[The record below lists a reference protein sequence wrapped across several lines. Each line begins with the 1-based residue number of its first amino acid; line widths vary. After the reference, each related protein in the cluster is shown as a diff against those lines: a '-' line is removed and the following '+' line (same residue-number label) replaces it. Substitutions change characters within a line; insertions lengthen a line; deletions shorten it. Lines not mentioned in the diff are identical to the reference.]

1 MALAPITPRDRL
13 SRLVDLGRKAARY
26 WWLVAV
32 FALVG
37 GALSL
42 GFAMTR
48 GKRYESAAV
57 LFYQERIQSSI
68 LSNRQ
73 EEVQRNL
80 GDRFRELLFARPQ
93 LSQIT
98 NDPKLTPFPGMD
110 PDLAI
115 DKLRV
120 AVRFEARGG
129 NNFRITYGDSDPDR
143 AKAVTDKLTSLL
155 KDKDEALRN
164 DQAQMTVQFVTQ
176 QKEEA
181 ALELRKREQ
190 ALAEFLA
197 KHSEFAQDQ
206 VAEGAGIR
214 AIRNNAKVPVNTGNP
229 KLYALERQ
237 RQRIQARLDA
247 PADAP
252 TVRMPS
258 PPSPER
264 LQAEAVVTDAQRE
277 VNAAQ
282 RELEDALGRYTDK
295 HPTVIKAQEHV
306 EAAQQKLRHAQAAV
320 PPDDNTPL
328 PPATP
333 ADRTK
338 LQKEL
343 AQIEGQISDDQRSS
357 SKSTQNAGSGAGSGS
372 GSAAAKSIDSGTNW
386 VVELETQ
393 YADLRR
399 ALNEQ
404 RERVSS
410 LADSVFRAQI
420 DASQKSAETGGRL
433 SIVDPAFKPVRP
445 SGPGKT
451 VFLLAGMVLFL
462 ALGGTIAIGLAIL
475 DDRLYRRDD
484 IDQLDI
490 AVLAVIP
497 PIPHVHGHSKKKHA

>member
-32 FALVG
+32 FAVIG
-37 GALSL
+37 GVLSL
-42 GFAMTR
+42 GFALTR
-48 GKRYESAAV
+48 GRRYESAAV
-57 LFYQERIQSSI
+57 LFYQEPIQSSI

-80 GDRFRELLFARPQ
+80 GDRFRELLLARAQ
-93 LSQIT
+93 LSQVI
-98 NDPKLTPFPGMD
+98 NDPKLDPFPD
-110 PDLAI
+110 IDKDLAV
-115 DKLRV
+115 DKLRN

-129 NNFRITYGDSDPDR
+129 NNFRITYGDADPNR
-143 AKAVTDKLTSLL
+143 AKAVTERLTNLL
-155 KDKDEALRN
+155 QEKDESLRN
-164 DQAQMTVQFVTQ
+164 DQAQMTVQFVMQ

-181 ALELRKREQ
+181 ALELRKREA

-214 AIRNNAKVPVNTGNP
+214 AIRNTQKGPVNTGNP
-229 KLYALERQ
+229 RLYALERQ

-247 PADAP
+247 PPDQP
-252 TVRMPS
+252 VVRTPA
-258 PPSPER
+258 PPSPEHIA
-264 LQAEAVVTDAQRE
+264 AEANVTEAQRE
-277 VNAAQ
+277 VASAS
-282 RELEDALGRYTDK
+282 RELEDALGKYTDK
-295 HPTVIKAQEHV
+295 HPTVIKAQEHL

-333 ADRTK
+333 ADRSK

-343 AQIEGQISDDQRSS
+343 SQLEGQIADEQRASA
-357 SKSTQNAGSGAGSGS
+357 KPGTGS
-372 GSAAAKSIDSGTNW
+372 GSAAPAVETGNNW

-410 LADSVFRAQI
+410 LADSVFRAQM
-420 DASQKSAETGGRL
+420 DASQKSAEQGGTRRRL
-433 SIVDPAFKPVRP
+433 SVVDPAFKPVRP
-445 SGPGKT
+445 SGPGRT

-462 ALGGTIAIGLAIL
+462 ALGGTLAIGLAIL

-497 PIPHVHGHSKKKHA
+497 PLQHHPKKKAV

>member
-13 SRLVDLGRKAARY
+13 SRLVDVGRKAARY

-32 FALVG
+32 FAVVG
-37 GALSL
+37 AALAL
-42 GFAMTR
+42 GFALTR
-48 GKRYESAAV
+48 GKRFESAAV

-80 GDRFRELLFARPQ
+80 GDRFRELLFARAQ
-93 LSQIT
+93 LTQIT
-98 NDPKLTPFPGMD
+98 ADPKLNPFPGMD

-143 AKAVTDKLTSLL
+143 AKAVTEKLTALL

-197 KHSEFAQDQ
+197 KHSEFAQDG

-214 AIRNNAKVPVNTGNP
+214 AIRNTAKVAVNTGDP

-247 PADAP
+247 PPDAP
-252 TVRMPS
+252 VVRVPS

-264 LQAEAVVTDAQRE
+264 IAAESAVAEAQRE
-277 VNAAQ
+277 VNSAQ
-282 RELEDALGRYTDK
+282 RELEDALGKYTDK

-306 EAAQQKLRHAQAAV
+306 ESAQQKLRHAQAAV

-333 ADRTK
+333 ADRSK

-343 AQIEGQISDDQRSS
+343 TQLEGQIADAQRASGG
-357 SKSTQNAGSGAGSGS
+357 SKPQNTGS
-372 GSAAAKSIDSGTNW
+372 GSAAVAPVESGTNW
-386 VVELETQ
+386 VVELETK

-433 SIVDPAFKPVRP
+433 AIVDPAFRPVRP

-497 PIPHVHGHSKKKHA
+497 PIPATSTKKTHA

>member
-1 MALAPITPRDRL
+1 
-13 SRLVDLGRKAARY
+13 
-26 WWLVAV
+26 
-32 FALVG
+32 
-37 GALSL
+37 
-42 GFAMTR
+42 
-48 GKRYESAAV
+48 
-57 LFYQERIQSSI
+57 
-68 LSNRQ
+68 
-73 EEVQRNL
+73 
-80 GDRFRELLFARPQ
+80 
-93 LSQIT
+93 
-98 NDPKLTPFPGMD
+98 
-110 PDLAI
+110 
-115 DKLRV
+115 
-120 AVRFEARGG
+120 
-129 NNFRITYGDSDPDR
+129 
-143 AKAVTDKLTSLL
+143 
-155 KDKDEALRN
+155 
-164 DQAQMTVQFVTQ
+164 MTVQFVTQ

-214 AIRNNAKVPVNTGNP
+214 AIRNTQKTPINTGNP
-229 KLYALERQ
+229 RLYALERQ

-247 PADAP
+247 PPDAP
-252 TVRMPS
+252 VVRVPS
-258 PPSPER
+258 PPSPEK
-264 LQAEAVVTDAQRE
+264 LQAEAAVTDAQRE
-277 VNAAQ
+277 VSGAQ
-282 RELEDALGRYTDK
+282 RELEDALSKYTDK
-295 HPTVIKAQEHV
+295 HPTVIKAQEHL
-306 EAAQQKLRHAQAAV
+306 EQAQQKLRHAQAAV

-333 ADRTK
+333 ADRSK

-343 AQIEGQISDDQRSS
+343 AQIEDQISGEQHSS
-357 SKSTQNAGSGAGSGS
+357 SPKPAGTGSGSGAGSGS
-372 GSAAAKSIDSGTNW
+372 VATPIDSGTNW

-420 DASQKSAETGGRL
+420 DASQKSAEQGGRL
-433 SIVDPAFKPVRP
+433 SVVDPAFKPVRP

-451 VFLLAGMVLFL
+451 VFLLAGLVLFL
-462 ALGGTIAIGLAIL
+462 GLGATIAIGLAIL

-497 PIPHVHGHSKKKHA
+497 PIENQPKRAS

>member
-1 MALAPITPRDRL
+1 M
-13 SRLVDLGRKAARY
+13 SRLVDLGRKAVRY
-26 WWLVAV
+26 WWLIALFAV
-32 FALVG
+32 IG

-48 GKRYESAAV
+48 GKRFESAAV

-80 GDRFRELLFARPQ
+80 GDRFRELLFARAQ

-129 NNFRITYGDSDPDR
+129 NNFRITYGDSDPER
-143 AKAVTDKLTSLL
+143 AKAVTEKLTSLL

-164 DQAQMTVQFVTQ
+164 DQAQMTVQFVMQ

-214 AIRNNAKVPVNTGNP
+214 AIRNTAKVPVNTGNP

-247 PADAP
+247 PPDAP
-252 TVRMPS
+252 IVRTPA

-277 VNAAQ
+277 VSAAQ
-282 RELEDALGRYTDK
+282 RELEDALGKYTDK
-295 HPTVIKAQEHV
+295 HPTVIKAQEHL
-306 EAAQQKLRHAQAAV
+306 ESAQSKLRHAQAAV

-333 ADRTK
+333 ADRSK

-343 AQIEGQISDDQRSS
+343 AQLEGQISDEQRSS
-357 SKSTQNAGSGAGSGS
+357 NKANQNVGSGAGSGS
-372 GSAAAKSIDSGTNW
+372 AAAHSIDSGTNW

-462 ALGGTIAIGLAIL
+462 SLGGTIAIGLAIL

-497 PIPHVHGHSKKKHA
+497 PVPHAHGHPKKKHA

>member
-1 MALAPITPRDRL
+1 
-13 SRLVDLGRKAARY
+13 
-26 WWLVAV
+26 V
-32 FALVG
+32 FALIG
-37 GALSL
+37 GGLSL
-42 GFAMTR
+42 GFAMSR
-48 GKRYESAAV
+48 GKRFESAAV

-80 GDRFRELLFARPQ
+80 GDRFRELLFARAQ

-98 NDPKLTPFPGMD
+98 NDPKITPFPGMD

-115 DKLRV
+115 DKLRT

-214 AIRNNAKVPVNTGNP
+214 AIRNTAKVPINTGNP
-229 KLYALERQ
+229 RLYALERQ

-247 PADAP
+247 PPDAP
-252 TVRMPS
+252 TVRIPS

-306 EAAQQKLRHAQAAV
+306 QAAQQKLRHAQAAV
-320 PPDDNTPL
+320 PPADDNTPL

-343 AQIEGQISDDQRSS
+343 AQLEGQISDEQRSS
-357 SKSTQNAGSGAGSGS
+357 SKSTPNAGSGAGSGS
-372 GSAAAKSIDSGTNW
+372 AAPKSIDGGTNW

-497 PIPHVHGHSKKKHA
+497 PIPHVRGHSKKKHA